1 MLMSDHPHRCR
12 RRFLTALATLLI
24 VAPLAGPP
32 TAVAQRATDEAASTL
47 LAKNARFHPVIA
59 RNGMVAAQD
68 KIAAEVGAEILR
80 KGGNAVDAAVATG
93 FALAVTNPQAG
104 NLGGGGFMLVA
115 LAKEKKVVAID
126 YREMAPVAAHRDL
139 FLNASGEADSD
150 KSLYSHA
157 SAGVPG
163 TVAGLIHALEKYGTM
178 PLNDV
183 LAPSIRLA
191 EEGFAV
197 PWGLAFALAENRARF
212 EKDPSSVKYFLHA
225 EGRPY
230 DAGEILKQ
238 TDLATTLKA
247 IGAEGRKGFYEG
259 PVADL
264 IVAEMKRGGG
274 LITHD
279 DLKAYAVAE
288 REPVRGTYRG
298 YEIAS
303 MPPPSSGGIHLVQMM
318 NILEGLDLKAAEL
331 NSADYVHRLTEAARR
346 AYADRATHMGDPDFW
361 KVPAKWLAS
370 KPYAEKLRSGI
381 DLAKASKSSEIAAG
395 TPPANESEQTTH
407 YSVMDK
413 DGNAVANTYTLNLS
427 FGSSLSV
434 DGAGFLLN
442 NEMDDFSAKPG
453 VPNAYGLIGGEA
465 NAIAAK
471 KRPLSSMTPTI
482 VLKDG
487 EAFLATGSPG
497 GSTIITVV
505 LQVLLNALEFDMN
518 IAEATAAPRIH
529 HQWLPD
535 QLFAEDG
542 ISMDTLR
549 LLEARGF
556 ILSKDEKGNV
566 KRRLLGRTNSIMRKE
581 GYLFGAADPR
591 AADGAIA
598 GY

>member
-1 MLMSDHPHRCR
+1 MLMSDHPHRRR

-32 TAVAQRATDEAASTL
+32 TAVAQRATDKAASTL

-303 MPPPSSGGIHLVQMM
+303 MPPPSSGGIHLVQML

-331 NSADYVHRLTEAARR
+331 NSADYIHRLTEAARR

-370 KPYAEKLRSGI
+370 KPYGEKLRSGI

-482 VLKDG
+482 VMKDG
-487 EAFLATGSPG
+487 EPFLATGSPG

-542 ISMDTLR
+542 ISVDTLL

-556 ILSKDEKGNV
+556 ILPKDEKGNI

>member
-32 TAVAQRATDEAASTL
+32 TAVAQRATDKAASTL

-178 PLNDV
+178 PLNNV

-279 DLKAYAVAE
+279 DLKAYAVTE

>member
-1 MLMSDHPHRCR
+1 MTMCDHPHRR
-12 RRFLTALATLLI
+12 RLRFFTALAALILL
-24 VAPLAGPP
+24 PLASPSS
-32 TAVAQRATDEAASTL
+32 ALAQRATDKAASTL

-68 KIAAEVGAEILR
+68 KIAAEIGAEILR

-126 YREMAPVAAHRDL
+126 YREMAPAAAHRDL
-139 FLNASGEADSD
+139 FLAASGEADSD

-163 TVAGLIHALEKYGTM
+163 TVAGLIHALEKYGRM
-178 PLNDV
+178 PLNEV

-197 PWGLAFALAENRARF
+197 PWGLAFALAENRVRF

-230 DAGEILKQ
+230 DAGEVLKQ

-259 PVADL
+259 PIAGL
-264 IVAEMKRGGG
+264 IIAEMKRGGG

-303 MPPPSSGGIHLVQMM
+303 MPPPSSGGIHLLQML
-318 NILEGLDLKAAEL
+318 NILEGLDLKAVEL
-331 NSADYVHRLTEAARR
+331 NSADYIHRLTEAARR

-361 KVPAKWLAS
+361 KVPAKWLAG

-413 DGNAVANTYTLNLS
+413 EGNAVANTYTLNLS

-453 VPNAYGLIGGEA
+453 VPNVYGLIGGEA

-518 IAEATAAPRIH
+518 IAEATAAPRMH

-535 QLFAEDG
+535 QVFAEDG
-542 ISMDTLR
+542 ISVDTLR
-549 LLEARGF
+549 LLETRGF
-556 ILSKDEKGNV
+556 ILPKDEKGNI

>member
-1 MLMSDHPHRCR
+1 
-12 RRFLTALATLLI
+12 
-24 VAPLAGPP
+24 
-32 TAVAQRATDEAASTL
+32 L

-331 NSADYVHRLTEAARR
+331 NSADYIHRLTEAARR

>member
-1 MLMSDHPHRCR
+1 MTMCDHPHRR
-12 RRFLTALATLLI
+12 RLRFFTALAALILL
-24 VAPLAGPP
+24 PLASPSS
-32 TAVAQRATDEAASTL
+32 ALAQRATDKAASTL

-68 KIAAEVGAEILR
+68 KIAAEIGAEILR

-115 LAKEKKVVAID
+115 LAKEKKVVALD
-126 YREMAPVAAHRDL
+126 YREMAPAAAHRDL
-139 FLNASGEADSD
+139 FLASSGEADSD

-163 TVAGLIHALEKYGTM
+163 TVAGLIHALEKYGRM
-178 PLNDV
+178 PLNEV

-197 PWGLAFALAENRARF
+197 PWGLAFALAENRVRF

-230 DAGEILKQ
+230 DAGEVLKQ

-259 PVADL
+259 PIAGL
-264 IVAEMKRGGG
+264 IIAEMKRGGG

-303 MPPPSSGGIHLVQMM
+303 MPPPSSGGIHLLQML
-318 NILEGLDLKAAEL
+318 NILEGLDLKAVEL
-331 NSADYVHRLTEAARR
+331 NSADYIHRLTEAARR

-361 KVPAKWLAS
+361 KVPAKWLAG

-413 DGNAVANTYTLNLS
+413 EGNAVANTYTLNLS

-453 VPNAYGLIGGEA
+453 VPNVYGLIGGEA

-518 IAEATAAPRIH
+518 IAEATAAPRMH

-535 QLFAEDG
+535 QVFAEDG
-542 ISMDTLR
+542 ISVDTLR
-549 LLEARGF
+549 LLETRGF
-556 ILSKDEKGNV
+556 ILPKDEKGNI